1 VRVPEY
7 ALDNQPDIQFA
18 SVFGLTTKLS
28 NGPGRRKSQRTASAP
43 PRSQELFWVTPNR
56 QRPPGEILIAAS
68 DCAKGFAGQKVFSR
82 SRRRCDPRF

>member
-28 NGPGRRKSQRTASAP
+28 NAPGRRKSQRTASAP
-43 PRSQELFWVTPNR
+43 PRSQE
-56 QRPPGEILIAAS
+56 ILL
-68 DCAKGFAGQKVFSR
+68 G
-82 SRRRCDPRF
+82 